1 MGVAMRKHYL
11 DNVRWVTVLAVVLYH
26 VIYMYNGQGIPGVLG
41 KITDAEV
48 QYWDIFQY
56 IVYPWIMPVLFMV
69 SGICSRIY
77 LDSHTHREFLKSR
90 TDRLLVP
97 STIGLFAFQ
106 FIQGYVNT
114 ALSGILYNP
123 EIPPVFRI
131 AIFIMSGIGVL
142 WYIQL
147 LWVFSVLLIL
157 IRKIEKDRLYNVCK
171 KSGLA
176 VLIALFVPVYGC
188 ALILNTPIMV
198 VYRVGLYLAVFLI
211 GYFVLSHDEVIE
223 VLKKYFFLFL
233 AAALAT
239 TVAFCT
245 KYFGTVYSDAP
256 VNRSLLYVADAYFTS
271 LAIIGG
277 FARFFDFSTPF
288 TRWMS
293 SRSFGLYVF
302 HYLGISAF
310 AVYVANSGVLPAWAV
325 YVLSLVSGLASGYG
339 LYAVISRIP
348 FYRWAVLGI
357 RGCDIMKRK
366 EIKQ

>member
-1 MGVAMRKHYL
+1 MRKHYL
-11 DNVRWVTVLAVVLYH
+11 DNVRWVTVLVVVLYH
-26 VIYMYNGQGIPGVLG
+26 VLYMYNGQGIPGVLG
-41 KITDAEV
+41 KITDVPV
-48 QYWDIFQY
+48 QYWDLYEY

-77 LDSHTHREFLKSR
+77 LDNHTEKEFLGSR
-90 TDRLLVP
+90 TSKLLVP

-114 ALSGILYNP
+114 ALSGILYAP
-123 EIPPVFRI
+123 DIPLPFRV
-131 AIFIMSGIGVL
+131 AICIMSGVGVL

-147 LWVFSVLLIL
+147 LWVYSVLLLL
-157 IRKIEKDRLYNVCK
+157 IRKIEKDRLWNACRNC
-171 KSGLA
+171 GLA
-176 VLIALFVPVYGC
+176 VLIALFVPVFGC
-188 ALILNTPIMV
+188 ARILNTPIVV

-211 GYFVLSHDEVIE
+211 GYFVLSHDEVVE

-239 TVAFCT
+239 CIAFCV

-256 VNRSLLYVADAYFTS
+256 VNRTVIYVADAYFTS

-288 TRWMS
+288 TRWMT

-310 AVYVANSGVLPAWAV
+310 AVFVAATGVLPAWAV
-325 YVLSLVSGLASGYG
+325 YILSLVCGLVSGYG

-348 FYRWAVLGI
+348 GYRWAVLGI
-357 RGCDIMKRK
+357 RGCDIIKQK